1 MSTNDPKR
9 TYDRATVA
17 DYRRTGSRSTYP
29 NNTNA
34 AAPRLQPGQLLRPI
48 PARNVRHQRFE
59 RFRTVADITT
69 KRVHDRRSKDRI
81 SHADRSTNSGT
92 RLGKRWTPPLYRTSG

>member
-9 TYDRATVA
+9 TYDR
-17 DYRRTGSRSTYP
+17 DCRRLPPNWLALTYP

-34 AAPRLQPGQLLRPI
+34 AAPRLQPGQLLRRI

-59 RFRTVADITT
+59 RFRTAADITT